1 MISHFLI
8 VIKCKGINE
17 LRRKGKAAYSGQIEQ
32 FLAKA
37 DQKHYINVASFSL
50 NSPKHDIRKI
60 DNVEKRDFLTLQ
72 DFTADEIR
80 EILEITKRFK
90 EKTVSEEDK
99 SILSDK
105 SVVLLF
111 QKSSTRTRVSFEV
124 AVSQLSGHP
133 IYLGWSESQLGRG
146 ETIADTARVLSRYVD
161 AIVARVYRQADLV
174 EMARYADIPV
184 INALSDLYQPC
195 QIVADLY
202 TMREKFGFLEGLKVA
217 YIGDGNNVCNSLL
230 IGCSKMGIDISVACP
245 EGYEPSIKALNFAKR
260 NSEETGAKV
269 KILRDPI
276 EAVKDADVIYTDT
289 FVSMG
294 DEAEREERLAVFLP
308 KYQVNA
314 ELLKAASENALFM
327 HCLPAHRNEEVI
339 DEVIDGPHSVVWDEA
354 ENRLHT
360 AKAILA
366 KIFK

>member
-1 MISHFLI
+1 MFQDA
-8 VIKCKGINE
+8 
-17 LRRKGKAAYSGQIEQ
+17 LRG
-32 FLAKA
+32 
-37 DQKHYINVASFSL
+37 
-50 NSPKHDIRKI
+50 KI
-60 DNVEKRDFLTLQ
+60 DTVKKRDLLTLQ
-72 DFTADEIR
+72 DFSANEIR
-80 EILEITKRFK
+80 EILEATKRFK
-90 EKTVSEEDK
+90 EKNPSVEEK
-99 SILSDK
+99 NALSGR

-124 AVSQLSGHP
+124 AVSQLGGHP

-146 ETIADTARVLSRYVD
+146 ETIADTAHVLSRYVD
-161 AIVARVYRQADLV
+161 AVVARVYRQADLV
-174 EMARYADIPV
+174 EMARYAGIPI
-184 INALSDLYQPC
+184 INALSDLYHPC
-195 QIVADLY
+195 QIIADLY
-202 TMREKFGFLEGLKVA
+202 TMWEKFGFLEGLKVA

-245 EGYEPSIKALNFAKR
+245 RGYEPASEALNSAKR
-260 NSEETGAKV
+260 NSEENGSKV
-269 KILRDPI
+269 KILRDPF
-276 EAVKDADVIYTDT
+276 EAVRDADVVYTDT

-314 ELLKAASENALFM
+314 ELLKAASEKALFM
-327 HCLPAHRNEEVI
+327 HCLPAHRNEEVT

-366 KIFK
+366 KIFIDW